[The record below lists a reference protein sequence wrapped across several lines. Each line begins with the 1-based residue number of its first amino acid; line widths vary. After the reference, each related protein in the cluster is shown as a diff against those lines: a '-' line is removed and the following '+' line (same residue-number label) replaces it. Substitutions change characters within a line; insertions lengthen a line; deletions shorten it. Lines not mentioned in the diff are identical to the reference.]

1 MYCQAAIL
9 GKKDQFVLT
18 TRFSPLRFMQ
28 AMAPALTVLVLAAPD
43 PAFAQ
48 AKLDARY
55 AASLGGLPVGRG
67 AWVIDVHDD
76 QFTAAASGMA
86 SGLFKLFA
94 GGVGSSAS
102 RGSVVNGQLVPKS
115 YAATIT
121 ISKKKDEVEMALENG
136 AVKEFSAKPPSTPDP
151 DRVPVTE
158 AHRRNVTDPMTASL
172 MRVVGTADPVTKE
185 ACQRSVAIFDG
196 RLRYDLKLAFKR
208 MEKVRAEKGYQGP
221 AVVCSVSFT
230 PVAGYIPNRPVVKY
244 LTEAQDMEIWL
255 APIAGTRIVVPFR
268 IAVPTPLG
276 DAVVEATQFQVSPR
290 APTSAKA
297 L

>member
-1 MYCQAAIL
+1 M
-9 GKKDQFVLT
+9 LT
-18 TRFSPLRFMQ
+18 IRLSPLRLLQ
-28 AMAPALTVLVLAAPD
+28 AVVPALTMLTLAAPE

-48 AKLDARY
+48 AKLEAKY
-55 AASLGGLPVGRG
+55 TASLGGLPVGRG
-67 AWVIDVHDD
+67 AWVIDVRDD
-76 QFTAAASGMA
+76 QYTAAASGMA
-86 SGLFKLFA
+86 SGLVKLFA

-121 ISKKKDEVEMALENG
+121 ISKKKDEVEMALDNG

-151 DRVPVTE
+151 DRVPITE
-158 AHRRNVTDPMTASL
+158 GHRRNVTDPMTASL
-172 MRVVGTADPVTKE
+172 MRVSGTADPMAKE
-185 ACQRSVAIFDG
+185 TCQRSVAIFDG
-196 RLRYDLKLAFKR
+196 RLRYDLKFAFKR

-221 AVVCSVSFT
+221 AVVCSVYFT
-230 PVAGYIPNRPVVKY
+230 PVAGHIPDRPVVKY
-244 LTEAQDMEIWL
+244 LSEAKEMEIWL
-255 APIAGTRIVVPFR
+255 APITGTRIVVPFR

-290 APTSAKA
+290 TPTSAKA